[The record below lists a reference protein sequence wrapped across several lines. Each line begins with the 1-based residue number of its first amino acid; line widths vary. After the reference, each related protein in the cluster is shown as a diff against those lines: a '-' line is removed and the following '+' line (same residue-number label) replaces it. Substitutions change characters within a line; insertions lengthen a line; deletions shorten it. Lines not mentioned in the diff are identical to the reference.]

1 MLIKFNDETNKFD
14 LLNQKKE
21 IVQSLT
27 TEELKEQM
35 NSLTAEVNTKL
46 ELMNIMY
53 QALVTHPVLGLY
65 HEH

>member
-1 MLIKFNDETNKFD
+1 MLIRFNDETNKFD
-14 LLNQKKE
+14 LINQNKE
-21 IVQSLT
+21 IIQSLT
-27 TEELKEQM
+27 TEELKQQM

-46 ELMNIMY
+46 ELMNTMY

>member
-14 LLNQKKE
+14 LINQNKE

-27 TEELKEQM
+27 TEELKQQM
-35 NSLTAEVNTKL
+35 NNLTVEVNTKL